1 MATATATHQLYLYKG
16 RSRDGK
22 VVEGEMAAATAAL
35 AKAQLRKQGILPR
48 TVRKKPKPLF
58 GKKKIKPAHIA
69 TFTRQLATMTRAGVP
84 LVQAFEIVAEGEE
97 NPTMKELIEQIHA
110 DVSSGTGFAAS
121 LRAHPRYFDDL
132 FCSLIDAG
140 EQSGTLETM
149 LARVANYKEKTE
161 ALKRKIKKAMT
172 YPSAVVA
179 VAIVVT
185 GVLLV
190 KVVPVFAETYESFGG
205 SLPAFT
211 QLIMSISEFAQ
222 RWWLVIIGAAV
233 AVGIAFTQARRRSP
247 RFSALVDKVALK
259 LPIVGNIF
267 HDAVIARFSRT
278 LSTTFA
284 AGVPLIEALESV
296 AGAAG
301 NAVYSKAVFQVRDD
315 VATGITLNTSM
326 RNTGVFPVMLLQLTA
341 IGEESGSLDEML
353 GRAADHYE
361 EAVDNA
367 VDNLTTLLEPMIMAV
382 LGVLVGGLLIG
393 MYLPIFNLGNVL

>member
-1 MATATATHQLYLYKG
+1 MATATHQLYLYKG
-16 RSRDGK
+16 RSRDGRT
-22 VVEGEMAAATAAL
+22 VEGEMAAATAAL

-97 NPTMKELIEQIHA
+97 NPTMKELIEQIHG

-172 YPSAVVA
+172 YPSAVIA

-190 KVVPVFAETYESFGG
+190 KVVPVFAETYEAFGG

-222 RWWLVIIGAAV
+222 KWWLMIIGAAV
-233 AVGIAFTQARRRSP
+233 AAGFAFTQARRRSP
-247 RFSALVDKVALK
+247 RFSALVDKIALK
-259 LPIVGNIF
+259 LPIVGSIF

-301 NAVYSKAVFQVRDD
+301 NAVYSKAVLQVRDD